1 MPGAT
6 MHENRGSKAGEVL
19 WAVADDE
26 LETLP
31 RNQVCR
37 AVEQAFSR
45 KPVKRK
51 VRGGCSAFFKVYEH
65 TMSSG
70 RRVYQSEEG
79 KFRSGKP
86 NRNVRPSRFRTRR

>member
-51 VRGGCSAFFKVYEH
+51 VRGGCKCVLQGLRAYNELWAKSLPI
-65 TMSSG
+65 G
-70 RRVYQSEEG
+70 GG
-79 KFRSGKP
+79 KISIREAKQKCS
-86 NRNVRPSRFRTRR
+86 TL